1 MKNLAFTKNELIAS
15 LTFDETDYNKAI
27 EGSDENATFNEFIQN
42 IMNSCEECNGTLLDA
57 IFLAD
62 NAFESLGKKV
72 YDVYFNDDENS
83 NNEGWLE
90 TYGACKN
97 YINTTNG
104 TNESYFADYK
114 GGTVS
119 IYNTETEEDVYM
131 ETVR

>member
-1 MKNLAFTKNELIAS
+1 MKNLTFTKDQFINS
-15 LTFDETDYNKAI
+15 LSFDEADYNKAA
-27 EGSDENATFNEFIQN
+27 EGNSDVTFNEFIDN
-42 IMNSCEECNGTLLDA
+42 IMDSCKESNGAFLDA

-62 NAFESLGKKV
+62 TAFESLGKKI
-72 YDVYFNDDENS
+72 YDVYFNDDNNT

-97 YINTTNG
+97 YINTANG
-104 TNESYFADYK
+104 TNEGYFADYK

>member
-1 MKNLAFTKNELIAS
+1 MKNLTFTKDQLINS
-15 LTFDETDYNKAI
+15 LSFDEADYNKAS
-27 EGSDENATFNEFIQN
+27 EGNSDVTFDEFIEN
-42 IMNSCEECNGTLLDA
+42 IMDSCRECNGTLLDA

-72 YDVYFNDDENS
+72 YDVYFNDDDNT

-104 TNESYFADYK
+104 TNEGYFADYK

-119 IYNTETEEDVYM
+119 IYNTETEEEVYM

>member
-1 MKNLAFTKNELIAS
+1 MKNLTFTKDQFINS
-15 LTFDETDYNKAI
+15 LSFDEADYNKAA
-27 EGSDENATFNEFIQN
+27 EGNSDVTFDEFINN
-42 IMNSCEECNGTLLDA
+42 IMDSCKECNGTLLDA

-72 YDVYFNDDENS
+72 YDVYFNDDDNT

-104 TNESYFADYK
+104 TNEGYFADYK

>member
-1 MKNLAFTKNELIAS
+1 MKNLTFTKDQLINS
-15 LTFDETDYNKAI
+15 LSFDEADYNKAS
-27 EGSDENATFNEFIQN
+27 EGNSDVTFDEFIEN
-42 IMNSCEECNGTLLDA
+42 IMDSCRECNGTLLDA

-72 YDVYFNDDENS
+72 YDVYFNDDDNT

-104 TNESYFADYK
+104 TNEGYFADYK